1 MGLDHGFSLTEA
13 ILRRLAPRARDDLVK
28 GLLDG
33 GALFEEYG
41 ITTPKRMA
49 AFLGTTMVETGGLT
63 LKTENLKYSKT
74 RLMEI
79 FSKRY
84 KHRPDLAAAH
94 AGNERVIG
102 NYNYG
107 FRMGNQ
113 RDGLNDDDGFNYRG
127 RGYFQITGQDNYEEA
142 KRLTGI
148 DVVSNP
154 ELMND
159 PKVALEA
166 ACAEAAQ
173 FHKFADRG
181 EAGFRAYSNGVNRG
195 DPMAGNP
202 PHGWEERLAYYR
214 RAAKLLEVED
224 GVEDASEYGDTG
236 ALIEGYQKRLAELGY
251 HVGAIDGVLGSHTR
265 AAILAFQIESGL
277 KPDGQIGP
285 LTRAALNKPD
295 AKRMPVPVARAKATE
310 EDLAKSGSGT
320 ILDAR
325 TAETASK
332 VVVVT
337 GVAKGVQ
344 DNFDILGSLQG
355 WVSNVTAIR
364 GVVDPAVAILKS
376 TMQFWW
382 LFAIVASIIV
392 LQKTDAIK
400 KARVL
405 AHRAGAHLGR

>member
-1 MGLDHGFSLTEA
+1 MLNEA
-13 ILRRLAPRARDDLVK
+13 MIRRLAPRARDDLVK

-33 GALFEEYG
+33 GPLFEEYG

-49 AFLGTTMVETGGLT
+49 AFLGTTMVETGALT
-63 LKTENLKYSKT
+63 LKTESLKYTKQ
-74 RLMEI
+74 RLIEI
-79 FSKRY
+79 FPKRY
-84 KHRPDLAAAH
+84 KNRPDLAAAH

-102 NYNYG
+102 NFNYG

-113 RDGLNDDDGFNYRG
+113 RDGLNDDDGFSYRG

-148 DVVSNP
+148 DVVASP
-154 ELMND
+154 DLLND

-195 DPMAGNP
+195 DPMAKDP
-202 PHGWEERLAYYR
+202 PHGWEQRLAYYR

-224 GVEDASEYGDTG
+224 KQEDASEYGDTG

-251 HVGAIDGVLGSHTR
+251 HVGAVDGILGSHTR
-265 AAILAFQIESGL
+265 AAILAFQIENSL
-277 KPDGQIGP
+277 KPDGQVGP

-295 AKRMPVPVARAKATE
+295 AKRMPIPADRAKTTA

-320 ILDAR
+320 IIDAN
-325 TAETASK
+325 TAETAAK
-332 VVVVT
+332 TLVVT
-337 GVAKGVQ
+337 GAVKGAQ
-344 DNFDILGSLQG
+344 DSFDVLGSVQG
-355 WVSNVTAIR
+355 WVGDLTAIR
-364 GVVDPAVAILKS
+364 AVLDPAIALIRWCLGYWWVA
-376 TMQFWW
+376 
-382 LFAIVASIIV
+382 AIVAAVVV

-400 KARVL
+400 KARVA
-405 AHRAGAHLGR
+405 AHRLGRHLGR

>member
-1 MGLDHGFSLTEA
+1 MLTEA

-28 GLLDG
+28 GLLEG
-33 GALFEEYG
+33 GPLFEEYG
-41 ITTPKRMA
+41 ITTPKRMV
-49 AFLGTTMVETGGLT
+49 AFLGTTMVETGALT
-63 LKTENLKYSKT
+63 LKTESLKYTKQ
-74 RLMEI
+74 RLIEI
-79 FSKRY
+79 FPKRY
-84 KHRPDLAAAH
+84 KNRPDLAAAH
-94 AGNERVIG
+94 AGNERLVG
-102 NYNYG
+102 NFNYG

-113 RDGLNDDDGFNYRG
+113 RDGLDDDDGFNYRG

-154 ELMND
+154 ELLND

-195 DPMAGNP
+195 DPMAKDP
-202 PHGWEERLAYYR
+202 PHERLAYYR
-214 RAAKLLEVED
+214 RAAKLLEVTD
-224 GVEDASEYGDTG
+224 TPEDASEYGDTG

-251 HVGAIDGVLGSHTR
+251 HVGAVDGILGSHTR
-265 AAILAFQIESGL
+265 AAILAFQMENGL
-277 KPDGQIGP
+277 KPDGRIGP

-295 AKRMPVPVARAKATE
+295 AKAMPVPVARAKATE

-325 TAETASK
+325 TVETAAK
-332 VVVVT
+332 TLVVT
-337 GVAKGVQ
+337 GAAKGVQ
-344 DNFDILGSLQG
+344 DSFDVLGTAQG
-355 WVSNVTAIR
+355 WVSELGGIR
-364 GVVDPAVAILKS
+364 AVVDPAIVLAKWAF
-376 TMQFWW
+376 QFWW
-382 LFAIVASIIV
+382 LFAIVAGIIV

-405 AHRAGAHLGR
+405 AHRLGKHIGR